1 MSNYLFTSESVTEG
15 HPDKICDQISDAVLD
30 DLLNQDENSRVAVEC
45 AVKTGLVFVFGEIT
59 TNGYADIQKIARRV
73 IEKVG
78 FNRAKFGFDHETCGI
93 ISSISE
99 QSVEINKGVSRELG
113 AGDQGMMFGF
123 ACKESSELMPLPI
136 ILAHKLTNRLAQ
148 MRKKKIMPYLRP
160 DGKSQVTVEYEND
173 KPKRVHTI
181 VLSTQHNPE
190 ITEEELKKEVLEKI
204 IKPEIDGLY
213 DDKTIFHCNPS
224 GSFILG
230 GPAAD
235 AGLTGRKI
243 IVDTYG
249 GMCPHGGGCFS
260 GKDATKVDRSGAYA
274 ARYCAKNIVAS
285 GLADKC
291 QIQIS
296 YAIGIAEPVSI
307 LVNTFGTGKLPDEKL
322 EKIALEYFPWK
333 PADIIRDL
341 ELKKP
346 IFEKTATGGHFGRNE
361 FKWEQVD
368 KVHILQEKYL

>member
-1 MSNYLFTSESVTEG
+1 MSNYLFTSESVAEG

-30 DLLNQDENSRVAVEC
+30 DLLIQDENSRVAVEC
-45 AVKTGLVFVFGEIT
+45 AVKTGLVFIFGEIT
-59 TNGYADIQKIARRV
+59 TNGYADIPKIARRV
-73 IEKVG
+73 IKKVG
-78 FNRAKFGFDHETCGI
+78 FKRAKFGFDYETCGI

-99 QSVEINKGVSRELG
+99 QSMEINQGVSRELG
-113 AGDQGMMFGF
+113 AGDQGMMFGY
-123 ACKESSELMPLPI
+123 ACKETSELMPLPI
-136 ILAHKLTNRLAQ
+136 MLAHGLTNRLAQ
-148 MRKKKIMPYLRP
+148 MRKEKIMPYLRP

-173 KPKRVHTI
+173 KPKRVHT
-181 VLSTQHNPE
+181 VVVSTQHNPE

-274 ARYCAKNIVAS
+274 ARYAAKNIVAA

-296 YAIGIAEPVSI
+296 YAIGIADPVSI
-307 LVNTFGTGKLPDEKL
+307 LVNTFNTGKLPDEKI
-322 EKIALEYFPWK
+322 EKIALEHFPWK
-333 PADIIRDL
+333 PADIIKTL

-346 IFEKTATGGHFGRNE
+346 IFEQTATGGHFGRSE
-361 FKWEQVD
+361 FKWEQID
-368 KVHILQEKYL
+368 RADLLQNKYL